1 MSSDT
6 NTISLKLVP
15 IVGLAFASTS
25 LSWALFNNIVPI
37 FLKET
42 YGIKLALV
50 GFIMT
55 WDNIIAFFIQPW
67 IGSKS
72 DTTKTKYGRRMPF
85 IIPGI
90 ILGSIFFF
98 GIYLAS
104 SQILFIFL
112 VSIVVFNLSMAIYR
126 SPAVSLMP
134 DLISSKDRTIGNG
147 IVNLMGGIF
156 SGASL
161 FVGGSM
167 LKSGNTAGAFIMVS
181 VGMIV
186 SLLILVA
193 IIKEPVPKDVKKE
206 KGESTLTVLKNEI
219 KRIFQDDDKS
229 LLFMLFAIFSWFVA
243 WNALEAFYSTYV
255 HNVFLP
261 NLDGEVAAGYAS
273 DVMFIFPVT
282 FVLVTLIG
290 GFLGKKLGRKNT
302 MKIGLIIMTLSI
314 FLGSLVN
321 ENDFLGSSMGWET
334 SFKIIFAFAGIG
346 WGLVNI
352 NSIVVVWELSIDNG
366 TGTGMYY
373 AFASAAA
380 IIGPTVAG
388 ILMDIQVT
396 LLFPFSITFL
406 IVAILILFLVKT
418 GETGDGV
425 LIDEAMAE
433 MVD

>member
-6 NTISLKLVP
+6 NKISLKLVP

-37 FLKET
+37 FLKEN
-42 YGIKLALV
+42 YGISLV
-50 GFIMT
+50 WIGFIMT

-72 DTTKTKYGRRMPF
+72 DKTVTRFGRRMPF
-85 IIPGI
+85 IIVGM
-90 ILGSIFFF
+90 ILGSILFF

-112 VSIVVFNLSMAIYR
+112 ASIVIFNLSMAIYR

-161 FVGGSM
+161 FFGGAM
-167 LKSGNTAGAFIMVS
+167 LKAGNTAGAFTMVS

-186 SLLILVA
+186 SLLILVS
-193 IIKEPVPKDVKKE
+193 IIKEPKIEAKTKDA
-206 KGESTLTVLKNEI
+206 GESAMSVLVRES
-219 KRIFQDDDKS
+219 KRMFRDKDKS
-229 LLFMLFAIFSWFVA
+229 LLFMLLAIFSWFVA

-255 HNVFLP
+255 HDVFLP
-261 NLDGEVAAGYAS
+261 NIGGEEAAGFAS

-282 FVLVTLIG
+282 FVVMTMVG
-290 GFLGKKLGRKNT
+290 GYLGKKLGRRKT
-302 MKIGLIIMTLSI
+302 MKIGLFIMVSAIT
-314 FLGSLVN
+314 LGSLVN
-321 ENDFLGSSMGWET
+321 KDDFLGFAMGWEN
-334 SFKIIFAFAGIG
+334 SFRIVFAFAGIG

-366 TGTGMYY
+366 TGTGIYY

-380 IIGPTVAG
+380 VIGPTLAG
-388 ILMDIQVT
+388 VLMNIEISW
-396 LLFPFSITFL
+396 LFPFSITFL
-406 IVAILILFLVKT
+406 VIAIIILFMVKS
-418 GETGDGV
+418 GESGDGD
-425 LIDEAMAE
+425 LTDDAMAE